1 MMVMYELP
9 VNMDVVKHTLLK
21 KCNQNRVPIACKHGC
36 GKTYASKEMAG
47 LHERTCERNQNR
59 VPIACKHGCGKT
71 YASKEMAGLHERTCK
86 RNQDRV
92 PIGGGIPQQHFQ
104 NMPRGSDKT
113 MRLVRSAMQANL
125 RLYRR
130 NLTERTRYEYNM

>member
-1 MMVMYELP
+1 
-9 VNMDVVKHTLLK
+9 
-21 KCNQNRVPIACKHGC
+21 
-36 GKTYASKEMAG
+36 
-47 LHERTCERNQNR
+47 
-59 VPIACKHGCGKT
+59 
-71 YASKEMAGLHERTCK
+71 MAGLHERTCK

-125 RLYRR
+125 RL
-130 NLTERTRYEYNM
+130 

>member
-1 MMVMYELP
+1 MFSLL
-9 VNMDVVKHTLLK
+9 VVLFLLHIFHS
-21 KCNQNRVPIACKHGC
+21 NGTVQPINLIKMGPSSNLAI
-36 GKTYASKEMAG
+36 SLEV
-47 LHERTCERNQNR
+47 HERTCERNQNR

-86 RNQDRV
+86 RNQDRI

>member
-21 KCNQNRVPIACKHGC
+21 KC
-36 GKTYASKEMAG
+36 
-47 LHERTCERNQNR
+47 NQNR

>member
-1 MMVMYELP
+1 MNINWVLGLLIY
-9 VNMDVVKHTLLK
+9 VVGSLFVPTPEYLCSEPGCRRRFMTSDGKRKHFK
-21 KCNQNRVPIACKHGC
+21 RVHQALRIACKHGC
-36 GKTYASKEMAG
+36 GKTYASKERAE
-47 LHERTCERNQNR
+47 LHQRTCE
-59 VPIACKHGCGKT
+59 
-71 YASKEMAGLHERTCK
+71 